1 MNTYRKKLPEGVR
14 DYCDIDM
21 IKKDFIS
28 TKLKNLYINYG
39 YSLIETPT
47 FEYIDVFNNNFIQNQ
62 NLYTL
67 INRSGE
73 ILALRAD
80 MTKVVSRILSNTDY
94 KRLCYVT
101 NIYRYPKQYRG
112 KLHEFTQAG
121 IELMGNETVKSDVE
135 AIRLAI
141 MSLQEIGIKKFSI
154 HIGSSDFIK
163 SILNLSSNIAMTIEA
178 IKNSDGVT
186 LEKNLT
192 GSVSSDT
199 VDVILELT
207 SRVGKYELLEK
218 IIKKFPDNHSLKRL
232 AEIYKY
238 LKEYD
243 EYINFDFSLLSYG
256 DYYNGVTF
264 QAFVK
269 GIGQA
274 VIAGGRYTED
284 VNNKSI
290 SSVGFGIE
298 INPLIS
304 KIELEKSVKRVLI
317 AYDENAKSAYE
328 KAAQMSK
335 DGYTIIMSSANSLEE
350 AEIEG
355 NQLGCE
361 LVLFF
366 KE

>member
-1 MNTYRKKLPEGVR
+1 M
-14 DYCDIDM
+14 
-21 IKKDFIS
+21 
-28 TKLKNLYINYG
+28 
-39 YSLIETPT
+39 
-47 FEYIDVFNNNFIQNQ
+47 
-62 NLYTL
+62 
-67 INRSGE
+67 
-73 ILALRAD
+73 
-80 MTKVVSRILSNTDY
+80 
-94 KRLCYVT
+94 
-101 NIYRYPKQYRG
+101 
-112 KLHEFTQAG
+112 
-121 IELMGNETVKSDVE
+121 
-135 AIRLAI
+135 
-141 MSLQEIGIKKFSI
+141 
-154 HIGSSDFIK
+154 
-163 SILNLSSNIAMTIEA
+163 EA

-218 IIKKFPDNHSLKRL
+218 IIEKFPDNNSLKRL
-232 AEIYKY
+232 AEIYQY

-298 INPLIS
+298 VNSLIS
-304 KIELEKSVKRVLI
+304 KIELEKNIKKVLI
-317 AYDENAKSAYE
+317 AYDTNAKSAYE

-335 DGYTIIMSSANSLEE
+335 DGYMVTMSSANSLEG

-355 NQLGCE
+355 KQLGCE

-366 KE
+366 